1 MAYDLDTATA
11 LTCLQPFAWGITPR
25 VRKKRGGAASEV

>member
-1 MAYDLDTATA
+1 MAYDLDTATT

-25 VRKKRGGAASEV
+25 VRKNRGGGAREV

>member
-1 MAYDLDTATA
+1 MAYDLDTATT

-25 VRKKRGGAASEV
+25 VRKRGDEAA